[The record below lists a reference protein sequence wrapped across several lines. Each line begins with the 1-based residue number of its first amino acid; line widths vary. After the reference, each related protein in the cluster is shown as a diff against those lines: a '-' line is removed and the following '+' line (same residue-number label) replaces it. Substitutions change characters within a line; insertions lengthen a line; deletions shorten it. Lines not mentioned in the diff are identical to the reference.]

1 MPSSVAPHES
11 LEDELDESF
20 DADHVEVI
28 DDDGD
33 RAERA
38 RADTAATFAAT
49 LVDEWV
55 GLGLSDVVICPGSRS
70 TPMALAFHGDERVRT
85 HVHIDERS
93 AAFMALGTALATRR
107 PVAVLSTSGTAA
119 VEFHPAVVEA
129 DLSNVP
135 LLVLTADR
143 PPELRGVGAPQTIEQ
158 RNLYGTAPR
167 WFRDADVPRS
177 ADRDNWRG
185 LAREAWENAMGERPG
200 PIHLNLP
207 FREPLIGTPGPL
219 PSPTRSEQ
227 PTLLDDPYDPL
238 ETGSRGGLPEH
249 EVVRLSQLM
258 AGRRGV
264 IVTGGR
270 AAKDRNDAAAVH
282 LLAEHLGWPVL
293 ADGPSGC
300 RIEVLGCV
308 TTFDSLLRSEE
319 FAVSHRPEVVLRI
332 GGLLTSKVLNRW
344 IAESGAV
351 RIGFDQ
357 NGPLADPDRVFDRQF
372 VVSTA
377 RACDQLRHASPP
389 QRDSS
394 WRRSWV
400 EAESIASNTIDRV
413 LSKHSEATE
422 PAAIVDLFALLND
435 GGTVVLSSSMPVRD
449 AEWFAPGRN
458 GVRVVSNR
466 GASGIDGVTSTAVGV
481 ALSGAPTAL
490 LIGDLAFLHDSNAL
504 IGLGERDVNL
514 LIVVFDN
521 DGGGIFSML
530 PVRDQVDPGTFETLF
545 GTPHG
550 MDLVKLAEAHGIS
563 AERVSS
569 RTGAQ
574 AAMVGALSRGG
585 PRVVVVGTDRRRNRE
600 LHGELN
606 QAVFDA
612 LAGREDQ
619 WGH

>member
-1 MPSSVAPHES
+1 MPASVAHHES
-11 LEDELDESF
+11 LEDEVDESTTT
-20 DADHVEVI
+20 DRVEVI
-28 DDDGD
+28 GDEVD

-55 GLGLSDVVICPGSRS
+55 TLGLTDAVICPGSRS
-70 TPMALAFHGDERVRT
+70 TPMALALHGDERVRT
-85 HVHIDERS
+85 HIHIDERS
-93 AAFMALGTALATRR
+93 AAFMALGIALSTRR

-135 LLVLTADR
+135 MIVVTADR

-167 WFRDADVPRS
+167 WFRDAEVPRS
-177 ADRDNWRG
+177 ADRDSWRG
-185 LAREAWENAMGERPG
+185 LAREAWDNAMGERPG
-200 PIHLNLP
+200 PVHLNLP
-207 FREPLIGTPGPL
+207 FREPLVGTPGEL
-219 PSPTRSEQ
+219 PRPTRLDQ
-227 PTLLDDPYDPL
+227 PTLLDDPEGPL
-238 ETGSRGGLPEH
+238 ATGSRRGLSEQDLVQLTG
-249 EVVRLSQLM
+249 VV

-264 IVTGGR
+264 IVTGAR
-270 AAKDRNDAAAVH
+270 TAKDRKDAAAVH

-308 TTFDSLLRSEE
+308 TTFDSLLRSDA
-319 FAVSHRPEVVLRI
+319 FAISHRPEVVLRI

-344 IAESGAV
+344 IADSGATCL
-351 RIGFDQ
+351 GFDQ
-357 NGPLADPDRVFDRQF
+357 NGSLADPDRVFDQQW

-377 RACDQLRHASPP
+377 RACDQLRHTVPA
-389 QRDSS
+389 QRDTE

-400 EAESIASNTIDRV
+400 EAESVASGAIDRV
-413 LSKHSEATE
+413 LSHHSEATE
-422 PAAIVDLFALLND
+422 PAAVVDLFALLND

-481 ALSGAPTAL
+481 ALTGEPTAL
-490 LIGDLAFLHDSNAL
+490 LTGDLAFLHDSNAL
-504 IGLGERDVNL
+504 IGLSGRDVNL

-530 PVRDQVDPGTFETLF
+530 PVREQVDHETFEALF

-550 MDLVKLAEAHGIS
+550 LDLVNLAEAHGIS

-585 PRVVVVGTDRRRNRE
+585 PRVVVIGTDRRTNRD

-606 QAVFDA
+606 EAVFDA
-612 LAGREDQ
+612 LGGDRGR
-619 WGH
+619 

>member
-1 MPSSVAPHES
+1 MPSSVAPHEP
-11 LEDELDESF
+11 LETDVAGAPE
-20 DADHVEVI
+20 ADRVEVI
-28 DDDGD
+28 DDDPDHGD

-55 GLGLSDVVICPGSRS
+55 GLGLTDAVICPGSRS
-70 TPMALAFHGDERVRT
+70 TPMALALHNDDRVAV
-85 HVHIDERS
+85 HVQIDERS
-93 AAFMALGTALATRR
+93 AAFIALGVALSTRR
-107 PVAVLSTSGTAA
+107 PVVVLSTSGTAA

-129 DLSNVP
+129 DLANVP

-158 RNLYGTAPR
+158 RDVYGTSPR
-167 WFRDADVPRS
+167 WFHDAEVPRGS
-177 ADRDNWRG
+177 DRETWRT
-185 LAREAWENAMGERPG
+185 LAREAWNRTVGERPG
-200 PIHLNLP
+200 PVHLNLP
-207 FREPLIGTPGPL
+207 FREPLVGMPGELPRPTPP
-219 PSPTRSEQ
+219 RQ
-227 PTLLDDPYDPL
+227 PTLLDDPEQDTTL
-238 ETGSRGGLPEH
+238 GSRRGLTDGDLEH
-249 EVVRLSQLM
+249 LVGLM

-264 IVTGGR
+264 IIAGGR
-270 AAKDRNDAAAVH
+270 ASQNRNGAAAVH

-308 TTFDSLLRSEE
+308 TAFDSLLRSER
-319 FAVSHRPEVVLRI
+319 FAESHRPEVVVRV
-332 GGLLTSKVLNRW
+332 GGLLTSKILNRW
-344 IAESGAV
+344 ITDSGAV
-351 RIGFDQ
+351 CIGFDP
-357 NGPLADPDRVFDRQF
+357 NGPLADPDRVFSQQW

-377 RACDQLRHASPP
+377 RAFEQLREALP
-389 QRDSS
+389 QQADTA
-394 WRRSWV
+394 WRRSWID
-400 EAESIASNTIDRV
+400 AEGLASQTIDRV
-413 LSKHSEATE
+413 LSRHSEATE
-422 PAAIVDLFALLND
+422 PAVMVDLFALLND

-458 GVRVVSNR
+458 GVRVISNR

-481 ALSGAPTAL
+481 ALSGEPTAL
-490 LIGDLAFLHDSNAL
+490 VTGDLAFLHDSNAL
-504 IGLGERDVNL
+504 LGLRGRDVNL
-514 LIVVFDN
+514 MIIVFDN

-530 PVRDQVDPGTFETLF
+530 PVRDQVDHATFETLF

-550 MDLVKLAEAHGIS
+550 LDLVAIAQAYGIS

-585 PRVVVVGTDRRRNRE
+585 PRVVVVGTDRHGNRQ

-606 QAVFDA
+606 EAVFDA
-612 LAGREDQ
+612 LGGDAQD
-619 WGH
+619 